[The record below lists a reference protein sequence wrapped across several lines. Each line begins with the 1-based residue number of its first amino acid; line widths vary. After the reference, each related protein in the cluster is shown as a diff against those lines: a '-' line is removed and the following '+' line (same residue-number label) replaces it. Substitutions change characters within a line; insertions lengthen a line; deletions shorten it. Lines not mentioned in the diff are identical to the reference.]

1 MNAADTR
8 PLLLGLLL
16 GFMPLLVLHSAPGEG
31 QTLWREDEQ
40 RVRVGLKLFPAC
52 VGALE
57 AIETWLTPRGSLLV
71 LVVYTGSSASTRP
84 VVANLESV
92 ERIRDYP
99 LEIRAVSAAE
109 LDAYSGPRPVGV
121 FVSSVDLPPR
131 QQRLWSERYR
141 TLVFSPFAGAV
152 EGGAVAG
159 IYVADRVLPFV
170 SPTQARRAGIRFKP
184 FFLDVARLHDGH

>member
-1 MNAADTR
+1 MNANDTR
-8 PLLLGLLL
+8 SLLLGLLL
-16 GFMPLLVLHSAPGEG
+16 GLMPLIVLHSAPGEG

-57 AIETWLTPRGSLLV
+57 SIEDWLTPKGSLLV
-71 LVVYTGSSASTRP
+71 LVIHAGSGASVRP

-92 ERIRDYP
+92 GQIRDYP
-99 LEIRAVSAAE
+99 LEVQLLSAAE
-109 LDAYSGPRPVGV
+109 FDSYSGARPVGV
-121 FVSSVDLPPR
+121 FVASVDLEPR
-131 QQRLWSERYR
+131 RLRGWSERYR

-159 IYVADRVLPFV
+159 VHVADRVLPFV
-170 SPTQARRAGIRFKP
+170 SPERARRAGIRFKS
-184 FFLDVARLHDGH
+184 FFLNVARIHEDD